1 MPKQRSKHGCG
12 QAATTLP
19 GANKVWRTLAG
30 GRVARLWYAWRGR
43 GAPLI
48 ARFDGATR
56 AEVIAQER
64 SVAGAKRL
72 AEGYARAAHPTLDT
86 GTLAGI
92 LDAWEASH
100 HFLARSASTKKNERG
115 PLKAIRKS
123 KLGSLPT
130 RALAATGAKAHI
142 RAWLAEVAK
151 EHPRAADTRKD
162 ILSKAL
168 NWAIAESLC
177 TVNPVAG
184 IRDFAFADRSDII
197 WLPDD
202 IEDFE
207 KAARAARS
215 KLFKK
220 GASEPAGLPAVA
232 AALRLAC
239 WTGLRREDL
248 INLTWTD
255 VGPKAITVR
264 PRKSERRRKT
274 AGKKAPAVVVIPR
287 TAELNELLSAL
298 KPKEEGDQRPW
309 VLTNSYG
316 KKWTGEGLTSSFGK
330 IRDAARD
337 GKGIVHEQA
346 PGSNE
351 PPIRKNLHDAR
362 GTFVTNMRMAGC
374 TTEEVAQ
381 MVGWETADVERVAK
395 RYADADR
402 IAGAFLER
410 LERRGDAI

>member
-1 MPKQRSKHGCG
+1 MPKQRSKLGSG
-12 QAATTLP
+12 QAATALP
-19 GANKVWRTLAG
+19 GANKVWKTLAD
-30 GRVARLWYAWRGR
+30 GRVARHWYAWRGR

-48 ARFDGATR
+48 ARFEGATR
-56 AEVIAQER
+56 AQVIAQER
-64 SVAGAKRL
+64 SVAGAKL
-72 AEGYARAAHPTLDT
+72 MAEGYARAAHPTSDT

-100 HFLARSASTKKNERG
+100 HFLSRSESTKKNERG

-130 RALAATGAKAHI
+130 RALAATGTKAII
-142 RAWLAEVAK
+142 RSWLADVAK

-168 NWAIAESLC
+168 NWAISESLC
-177 TVNPVAG
+177 TVNPVVG

-197 WLPDD
+197 WLPEDV
-202 IEDFE
+202 EDFE
-207 KAARAARS
+207 KAAREARR

-220 GASEPAGLPAVA
+220 GTSEPEGQPAVVC
-232 AALRLAC
+232 ALRLAC
-239 WTGLRREDL
+239 WTGLRRDDL

-287 TAELNELLSAL
+287 TPELNLLLVQL
-298 KPKEEGDQRPW
+298 KPKEGDQRPW

-316 KKWTGEGLTSSFGK
+316 KRWTQEGLTSSFRK

-337 GKGIVHEQA
+337 KAGIVHQPA

-351 PPIRKNLHDAR
+351 PPIPKTLHDAR
-362 GTFVTNMRMAGC
+362 GTFVTNMRMLGY
-374 TTEEVAQ
+374 TTEQVAE

-395 RYADADR
+395 RYADAER
-402 IAGAFLER
+402 IADAFLKQ
-410 LERRGDAI
+410 LERRGDQS

>member
-1 MPKQRSKHGCG
+1 M
-12 QAATTLP
+12 
-19 GANKVWRTLAG
+19 
-30 GRVARLWYAWRGR
+30 ARHWYAWRGR

-48 ARFDGATR
+48 ARFEGGTR
-56 AEVIAQER
+56 AQVIAQER
-64 SVAGAKRL
+64 SVAGAKL
-72 AEGYARAAHPTLDT
+72 MADGYARAAHPTSDT

-100 HFLARSASTKKNERG
+100 HFLARADSTKKKERG
-115 PLKAIRKS
+115 PLEAIRKS

-130 RALAATGAKAHI
+130 RALAAPGTKAVI
-142 RAWLAEVAK
+142 RSWLADVAK

-177 TVNPVAG
+177 TVNPVVG

-207 KAARAARS
+207 KAAREARR
-215 KLFKK
+215 KLLKK
-220 GASEPAGLPAVA
+220 DASEPEGAPAVVH
-232 AALRLAC
+232 ALRLAC

-248 INLTWTD
+248 LNLTWND

-287 TAELNELLSAL
+287 TAELNVLLDQL
-298 KPKEEGDQRPW
+298 KPKEHAGSW
-309 VLTNSYG
+309 VLTNSLG
-316 KKWTGEGLTSSFGK
+316 KKWTPEGLTSSFSK

-337 GKGIVHEQA
+337 GAGIVHEPA
-346 PGSNE
+346 PGLNE
-351 PPIRKNLHDAR
+351 PPIAKTLHDAR
-362 GTFVTNMRMAGC
+362 GTFVTNMRMLGY
-374 TTEEVAQ
+374 TTEQVAG

-395 RYADADR
+395 RYADAER
-402 IAGAFLER
+402 IAAAFLEQ
-410 LERRGDAI
+410 LERRDVKA